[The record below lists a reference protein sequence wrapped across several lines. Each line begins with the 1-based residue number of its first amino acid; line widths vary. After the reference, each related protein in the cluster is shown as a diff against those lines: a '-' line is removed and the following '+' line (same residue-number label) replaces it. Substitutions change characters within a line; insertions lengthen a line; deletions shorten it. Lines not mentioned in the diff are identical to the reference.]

1 MIMREFAL
9 YIFHLAFF
17 PGFIFLV
24 ASGMFFHW
32 IDRKLLAR
40 FEGRVGPPWYQP
52 LADIIKLLAKEDI
65 LPAGTNDLFALLLPL
80 TSFASTLT
88 AGFHILGT
96 LTGTVSSFE
105 GEFIMLIFLI
115 SLPSLLFFLGGWT
128 TSGVYSILGGNR
140 SLLQYFSYEVLFI
153 MAISGTA
160 IASGSWSLAGIFS
173 AQSDG
178 LPYFIFQGAG
188 FVLSLAGLIGK
199 LKRSPYDIPKA
210 KSEMVMGP
218 LTEYSGGKLALWKLS
233 DFLQTLS
240 GIALIVYC
248 YFGGLWHT
256 KTVFGFLVFVFLM
269 LIIQFVLSTISAVFT
284 RLRIDQLID
293 LNWRVLIPLT
303 LLHNMLIMVL

>member
-52 LADIIKLLAKEDI
+52 LADIIKLFAKEDI
-65 LPAGTNDLFALLLPL
+65 LPIGTNQLFALLLPL
-80 TSFASTLT
+80 TSFASTLS

-96 LTGTVSSFE
+96 LTGTVSSFN
-105 GEFIMLIFLI
+105 GDFIMLIFLI

-160 IASGSWSLAGIFS
+160 IASGSWSLAGIFN
-173 AQSDG
+173 AQSG
-178 LPYFIFQGAG
+178 SMPYITLQIAG
-188 FVLSLAGLIGK
+188 FILSIAGLIGK

-218 LTEYSGGKLALWKLS
+218 LTEYSGGKLALWKLA

-248 YFGGLWHT
+248 YFGGLWLPHT
-256 KTVFGFLVFVFLM
+256 AIGYVIFILLM
-269 LIIQFVLSTISAVFT
+269 LTIQFILSIISAVFT

-293 LNWRVLIPLT
+293 LNWRILIPLS
-303 LLHNMLIMVL
+303 LIHNLLIMIL